1 MELAQQ
7 AVIDEHRLELAY
19 FTTDVGQVNL
29 RQVDPYFIN
38 LAPSVRLVEFCQWR
52 QGYFS
57 LRTYGILRGIGSG
70 VQTGPEL

>member
-29 RQVDPYFIN
+29 RQVDP
-38 LAPSVRLVEFCQWR
+38 
-52 QGYFS
+52 
-57 LRTYGILRGIGSG
+57 
-70 VQTGPEL
+70 